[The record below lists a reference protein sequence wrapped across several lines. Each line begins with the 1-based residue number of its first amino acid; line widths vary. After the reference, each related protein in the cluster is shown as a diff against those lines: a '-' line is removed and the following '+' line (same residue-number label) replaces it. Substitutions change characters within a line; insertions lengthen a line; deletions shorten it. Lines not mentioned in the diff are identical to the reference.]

1 MHIKL
6 DLTFLEH
13 LCAELI
19 GSDNERS
26 EILAAL
32 SDAELKDAYV
42 GVLRQFGLE
51 LVIGVDSHSHWL
63 SDLLV
68 IVANQG
74 PIHAAATAFYGILME
89 LERRGIDEPNVA

>member
-1 MHIKL
+1 M

-19 GSDNERS
+19 QSDNERS

-32 SDAELKDAYV
+32 SDAELKDAYH
-42 GVLRQFGLE
+42 GVSRQLGLE
-51 LVIGVDSHSHWL
+51 LLCGLDSHSHWL

-74 PIHAAATAFYGILME
+74 PIHAAETAFYAILCEMDQ
-89 LERRGIDEPNVA
+89 RGVAEPDVA